1 MRTRAYGESI
11 TPYSENVPAKKR
23 HGCARVFIGVRTRA
37 YGESIK
43 NVMPEEFFII
53 E

>member
-43 NVMPEEFFII
+43 ECNGEII
-53 E
+53 FYY